1 MNNFGEFGL
10 LDLITIVSFIIGL
23 ENLDLNIKQS
33 DSLEQ
38 HLAKQDKELLENIIK
53 QNQAIIEAL
62 EELRL

>member
-23 ENLDLNIKQS
+23 ENLALNIKQS